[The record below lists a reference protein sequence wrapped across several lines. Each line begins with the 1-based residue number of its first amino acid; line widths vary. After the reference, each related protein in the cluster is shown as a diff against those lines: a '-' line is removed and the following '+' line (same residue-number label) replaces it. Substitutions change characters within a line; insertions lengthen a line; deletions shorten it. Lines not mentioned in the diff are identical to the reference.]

1 MSVRPLSAPEHFYI
15 SAETPPA
22 TNTPT
27 QDLYFNLC
35 TTYPF
40 KPTDTSDAVTRD
52 DWSTAT
58 YRYIHHATHTYILCW
73 FTIQ

>member
-52 DWSTAT
+52 D
-58 YRYIHHATHTYILCW
+58 
-73 FTIQ
+73 